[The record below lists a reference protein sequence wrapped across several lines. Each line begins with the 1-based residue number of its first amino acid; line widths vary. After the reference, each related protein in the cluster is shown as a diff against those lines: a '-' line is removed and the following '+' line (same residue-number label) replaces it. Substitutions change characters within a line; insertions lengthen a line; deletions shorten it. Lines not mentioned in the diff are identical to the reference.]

1 MEEKYE
7 YERGVDIEQIQ
18 SGMMSWMTY
27 IFEKYKNLNSLLGY
41 LIENDYEGLLVMPK
55 GEWDEN
61 INQHNFSIGWRYEES
76 DGNMYIVGR
85 ENK

>member
-1 MEEKYE
+1 MEDKYE
-7 YERGVDIEQIQ
+7 YEKGIDIEQIQ
-18 SGMMSWMTY
+18 SGMMSWITY

-41 LIENDYEGLLVMPK
+41 IIENDYAGLLVMSK
-55 GEWDEN
+55 DEWMKN
-61 INQHNFSIGWRYEES
+61 IDQHNFSIGWRYEEK

>member
-1 MEEKYE
+1 MEDEYN
-7 YERGVDIEQIQ
+7 YERGIDIEQIQ
-18 SGMMSWMTY
+18 SGMMSWMTF

-55 GEWDEN
+55 DEWMEN
-61 INQHNFSIGWRYEES
+61 IDQHNFSTGWRYEKK
-76 DGNMYIVGR
+76 DGNLYIVGR